1 VYPKA
6 ALAATVLGYTTID
19 GQGVEG
25 LELAYDKVLRGN
37 GVRVAGV
44 RDSYGRQLLV
54 DGTIDAATAAGE
66 DLVLSVDKYLTFVTE
81 RALARAVQKN
91 NAKAGVAVMMDPNTG
106 EILAMASV
114 PTYDPNDPR
123 DAVAR
128 QARNRAITDEFEPGS
143 TMKTFT
149 FAAAFDAG
157 RLRVDDMFDC
167 QMGRMTIGKH
177 TIHDHEPKGII
188 SAAEVFKHSSNI
200 GSIKI
205 ARRIGKEALYD
216 TLTRFGFGHSTAF
229 GLAGERRGTVTPAS
243 RWGDIE
249 FATHAFGHGLTAT
262 PLQLVTA
269 FAAVASGG
277 IYHPPRLVLRSVHP
291 DGHEEAVPLPAATR
305 PEGRVISERSAKTLL
320 QVMLGV
326 MEKNATGELAAIDG
340 YPIAGKTGTADKVI
354 NGHYDHTRVVANFVG
369 IVPAEHPRFVLGV
382 MIDEPQPAHY
392 GGKVAGP
399 VFKEI
404 AEETLRYLGVP
415 PSVPMTVAKKS
426 PAAPAAHAEQE
437 SDNDE
442 SMDVPL
448 VADDGEE
455 SGEEAPPAT
464 AAGDDHPELVTLP
477 SFAGMS
483 IGEAIRAAR
492 RAGVELMVDGSGV
505 AVSQSPG
512 AGARPRGS
520 LCHVS
525 FRPGG

>member
-1 VYPKA
+1 M
-6 ALAATVLGYTTID
+6 
-19 GQGVEG
+19 
-25 LELAYDKVLRGN
+25 
-37 GVRVAGV
+37 
-44 RDSYGRQLLV
+44 
-54 DGTIDAATAAGE
+54 AAGE
-66 DLVLSVDKYLTFVTE
+66 DLVLSIDKYLTFVTE

-91 NAKAGVAVMMDPNTG
+91 NAKAGVAVMMDPATG

-167 QMGRMTIGKH
+167 QMGRMTIGDH
-177 TIHDHEPKGII
+177 TIHDHTPKGII
-188 SAAEVFKHSSNI
+188 SAADVFKHSSNI

-216 TLTRFGFGHSTAF
+216 TLTRFGFGHSTAV
-229 GLAGERRGTVTPAS
+229 GLAGERRGTVSPAS
-243 RWGDIE
+243 RWSEIE

-269 FAAVASGG
+269 FATVAAGG
-277 IYHPPRLVLRSVHP
+277 VYHPPRLVLRSVHP
-291 DGHEEAVPLPAATR
+291 DGHEEPVPLSASAR
-305 PEGRVISERSAKTLL
+305 PEGRAISERAAKNLL
-320 QVMLGV
+320 QVMQGV
-326 MEKNATGELAAIDG
+326 MEKKATGELAAIDG
-340 YPIAGKTGTADKVI
+340 YPIAGKTGTAEKVV
-354 NGHYDHTRVVANFVG
+354 GRHYDKNRVVANFVG

-392 GGKVAGP
+392 GGTVAGP

-404 AEETLRYLGVP
+404 AEETLRYLGIP
-415 PSVPMTVAKKS
+415 PLEPIAAKKGAS
-426 PAAPAAHAEQE
+426 APGARA
-437 SDNDE
+437 DE
-442 SMDVPL
+442 ETDDEEAVEDVPL
-448 VADDGEE
+448 VAEEE
-455 SGEEAPPAT
+455 SDEAP
-464 AAGDDHPELVTLP
+464 AAAEGDAPSDLVTLP

-492 RAGVELMVDGSGV
+492 RAGVELMVEGSGV
-505 AVSQSPG
+505 AVSQSPA
-512 AGARPRGS
+512 AGSRPRGS
-520 LCHVS
+520 ACHVS